1 MFKFVKVVLINMVAI
16 LMKSAELVTLGQP
29 HPQDALGM
37 KMTLGLLKIK
47 AFQNKGYDVIIPVH
61 DVTKIFYHVTQIRM

>member
-1 MFKFVKVVLINMVAI
+1 MFKFLKVVLINMVGV

-37 KMTLGLLKIK
+37 KTTLGLLKIK
-47 AFQNKGYDVIIPVH
+47 AFQNKDYDVIIPVH
-61 DVTKIFYHVTQIRM
+61 DVTKILSRD